1 MAWVCVNSFGTEL
14 IFETEPHKLHI
25 AGETIMVL
33 ANAQKYRKVL
43 SRNSSEENCLGKMN
57 QQNLKENRL

>member
-14 IFETEPHKLHI
+14 IFETEPTKLYI

-33 ANAQKYRKVL
+33 ANA
-43 SRNSSEENCLGKMN
+43 
-57 QQNLKENRL
+57 